1 MTIKGSSSHSR
12 VSRRS
17 PLLGGALALGVTLA
31 LVAGAGIA
39 AAGLYPNPAHDFGP
53 VAGAGPLYNAA
64 SGANTRPLLVIRVL
78 FNDVVKAGF
87 TEVATSSRVFGPSFP
102 NVAGYYTANSF
113 GKMTFT
119 RAPETC
125 GTANDG
131 IVSVNVGAS
140 NTWLNLGEVGQDK
153 ADIDAV
159 DALGCVDFSTFDR
172 NNDGKLTADEIALLE
187 ITALSRGC
195 GASRAVASGGTYNGK
210 TIPSNIS
217 NRMSKS
223 DSNTNI
229 ITLAHELGHQALD
242 AYDLYGYG
250 VGSFDLFG
258 PTCGPADTSSP
269 PPDDTTMFEFN
280 AWQKTHLGWI
290 TPTVVDKD
298 GYYDVKRADTT
309 GDAFILYDP
318 ARGTNDYFI
327 VENREPTAGTYDK
340 DASDSGLAIWR
351 ADDSK
356 FGNGSLRA
364 IEIVRVDEATT
375 PDCTNGCYGGS
386 NGDAWDPSDVATP
399 QRTMTR
405 SWRDN
410 SASNVAVRA
419 IGDNGTSVHVYFD
432 VRGPGVLVDLYDV
445 NKNGAVIITLGEA
458 GLVSFPVMNTGE
470 ATDTFDFT
478 ATGFPAG
485 WTTTIDTQ
493 TLGAGVGSTANIK
506 VTPPLSAASTFYN
519 LTATGTSQ
527 SDSSVTTGEPFRVFA
542 LRRQTTLVYTGALTG
557 DYHDPANLSATLT
570 DKLSGNPLPGKTVV
584 FDLGTQT
591 QSGTTDGSGVA
602 TATIFVNQTPGAVPL
617 SATFFGDATYIPS
630 IDKQTF
636 TITREQTTTTY
647 IGPTVILQGS
657 SGVTLKGQLLEE
669 GTTAPVPFGQTI
681 TLSLGAQSC
690 TGTTDASGI
699 ASCTLTFNG
708 ALGPQPLNADFA
720 GDTYYL
726 PSSDTGKTAI
736 VFAFPSYGAFVLGDD
751 TVAAATPSTVVTWWD
766 SNWSAAIELSGG
778 DSPSAFKGFADSV
791 MSLPTTSPAANCNGT
806 WTSTGGNS
814 APPTSGV
821 PSYMGVLVT
830 SSVTKSANNIA
841 GNFAEIVVV
850 ITDPGYAPGPGHSG
864 TGRIVATFCQ

>member
-1 MTIKGSSSHSR
+1 MASLPTG
-12 VSRRS
+12 RR
-17 PLLGGALALGVTLA
+17 PTRRKTTLIVRAFALGAALALVT
-31 LVAGAGIA
+31 GAGLA
-39 AAGLYPNPAHDFGP
+39 AAGLYPNPAHNFGP

-78 FNDVVKAGF
+78 FNDVAKAGF
-87 TEVATSSRVFGPSFP
+87 TEAATSSRVFGPSFP
-102 NVAGYYTANSF
+102 NVAGYYSANSF

-131 IVSVNVGAS
+131 IVSVDVGAS
-140 NTWLNLGEVGQDK
+140 NTWLNLGETGQDK
-153 ADIDAV
+153 ADLDAV

-172 NNDGKLTADEIALLE
+172 NNDGKLTADEVAFLE

-210 TIPSNIS
+210 TIPSNIG

-229 ITLAHELGHQALD
+229 ITLAHELGHQTLD

-258 PTCGPADTSSP
+258 PTCGPANTPSP
-269 PPDDTTMFEFN
+269 PPDDTMVFEYN
-280 AWQKTHLGWI
+280 VWQKNHLGWI

-298 GYYDVKRADTT
+298 GYYDVRRADTT

-327 VENREPTAGTYDK
+327 VENREPTGGTYDQS
-340 DASDSGLAIWR
+340 ATDSGLVIWR

-364 IEIVRVDEATT
+364 IEIMR
-375 PDCTNGCYGGS
+375 PDQAINPVCVNQVCYGGS
-386 NGDAWDPSDVATP
+386 NGDAWDPSDFTTP
-399 QRTMTR
+399 QRSMTR
-405 SWRDN
+405 SWRDGTG
-410 SASNVAVRA
+410 ALVAVRA
-419 IGDNGTSVHVYFD
+419 IGDAGSVMRAYFD
-432 VRGPGVLVDLYDV
+432 VRGPGVLVDLYDL
-445 NKNGAVIITLGEA
+445 NKKGAVIITLGEA

-478 ATGFPAG
+478 VTGLPSG
-485 WTTTIDTQ
+485 WTSSTDTQ

-506 VTPPLSAASTFYN
+506 VTPPLNAVSTFYN

-527 SDSSVTTGEPFRVFA
+527 SDSSVTTSESFRVFA
-542 LRRQTTLVYTGALTG
+542 LKRQTELVYTGALTG
-557 DYHDPANLSATLT
+557 DYHDPAKLSATLT
-570 DKLSGNPLPGKTVV
+570 DKLSSNPLSGKTVV

-591 QSGTTDGSGVA
+591 QSGTTDGSGIA
-602 TATIFVNQTPGAVPL
+602 TATIVVGQAPATVPL
-617 SATFFGDATYIPS
+617 TATFFGDATYIPS
-630 IDKQTF
+630 IDNETF
-636 TITREQTTTTY
+636 TITKEQTTTTY

-657 SGVTLKGQLLEE
+657 SGVTLKAQLLED

-708 ALGPQPLNADFA
+708 ALGPQPLKADFA
-720 GDTYYL
+720 GDGYYL
-726 PSSDTGKTAI
+726 PSADTGKTAI

-778 DSPSAFKGFADSV
+778 ASPSAFKGFADTV
-791 MSLPTTSPAANCNGT
+791 VSLPTTSPAANCQGT

-821 PSYMGVLVT
+821 PSYMGVIVT
-830 SSVTKSANNIA
+830 SKVTKSGSTIS

-850 ITDPGYAPGPGHSG
+850 LTDPGYAPGPGHSG